1 MKLKMGLPVFLPI
14 LALLLVAMVACS
26 RESEGPAEPRTLEP
40 TPVLVEEA
48 RPLTPTELAAI
59 EDFDAKQQDISERWE
74 EFYQD
79 FDDWRAGLTSCHPN
93 TARET
98 LREFA
103 ATFASITDTARNLPR
118 ASATREMADLLI
130 SASLA
135 EEAAFRQLRDRWQPG
150 NISLLEAVEQKRTES
165 GRTQNSVADM
175 SLQQQEEFEEG
186 PTASEVEEM
195 EEFSDTF
202 DEIWDDWDDFHDDYS
217 AFAKREHRL
226 NDEDLAEGYAELVEQ
241 FRKVLASIQ
250 ALTPTEITEE
260 LIETLLDAAEEE
272 LDALEYFVES
282 LSEKAEP
289 ETAAAPTPAPA
300 PAPTPAAPAP
310 TPVPTEPA
318 EAASTPED
326 EPKGEAQQEMPVP
339 VPEPTRPPEM
349 MVQPTP
355 QQTNPKTGPESGP
368 KTEPEEELP
377 SPREELEAAI
387 EDSEAALEDI
397 ENSIE
402 EIADDKSAE
411 YLEDLMGFDIEY
423 QAFVEEWNSFHED
436 FIRWRATDGECDRVG
451 VAREL
456 ALFTQRSGELARMV
470 RDLPQHG
477 FLLPVYTL
485 TVEAAE
491 REAGAI
497 RTMAS
502 SWTPFAID
510 VFKPVD
516 EERVNAGRLRRQA
529 GIALAE
535 LRARQ

>member
-1 MKLKMGLPVFLPI
+1 MG
-14 LALLLVAMVACS
+14 A
-26 RESEGPAEPRTLEP
+26 
-40 TPVLVEEA
+40 
-48 RPLTPTELAAI
+48 
-59 EDFDAKQQDISERWE
+59 RWE

-79 FDDWRAGLTSCHPN
+79 FDKWRTDLTSCHPN

-103 ATFASITDTARNLPR
+103 ASFASITDNARNLPR
-118 ASATREMADLLI
+118 ASVTQEMADLLI

-150 NISLLEAVEQKRTES
+150 NVSLLEAVERKRTES
-165 GRTQNSVADM
+165 VRTQNSVADM
-175 SLQQQEEFEEG
+175 SLQQQEELEDG
-186 PTASEVEEM
+186 PTASEVKEM

-202 DEIWDDWDDFHDDYS
+202 DDIWDEWDDFNDDY
-217 AFAKREHRL
+217 ARFAKREHRL
-226 NDEDLAEGYAELVEQ
+226 NDEDLAAGYADLVVQ
-241 FRKVLASIQ
+241 FMEVVASIE
-250 ALTPTEITEE
+250 ALTPTEITED
-260 LIETLLDAAEEE
+260 LIESLLDAAEEQLE
-272 LDALEYFVES
+272 ALEYFVES
-282 LSEKAEP
+282 LSEIAEP
-289 ETAAAPTPAPA
+289 MAPATPMPTTALPEPAPA
-300 PAPTPAAPAP
+300 PAA
-310 TPVPTEPA
+310 PVPTEAVA
-318 EAASTPED
+318 EPGEDPTGGAMPGQEQPEQG
-326 EPKGEAQQEMPVP
+326 PP
-339 VPEPTRPPEM
+339 PEPQPTSPPEP
-349 MVQPTP
+349 QPTP
-355 QQTNPKTGPESGP
+355 PPAMTVVSSPQQADAKED
-368 KTEPEEELP
+368 LP

-387 EDSEAALEDI
+387 EESVAILDGVEQD
-397 ENSIE
+397 IE

-411 YLEDLMGFDIEY
+411 HLEDLMDFDIEFGV
-423 QAFVEEWNSFHED
+423 FVEGWNRFHED
-436 FIRWRATDGECDRVG
+436 FIRWRATDGECDRVE

-491 REAGAI
+491 REAAAI

-529 GIALAE
+529 DIALAE